1 MLGFSQAA
9 DNNKAPIL
17 TVLSKYLQAGDVVL
31 EMGSGSGQHAL
42 HMAQALPYVTW
53 YPSEHPAALDTL
65 KHNLEAC
72 GSDNIATPLS
82 IDIAKDTWQKP
93 PVNVVYAANVAH
105 IVTPLLGERLVALA
119 RNALSGGGLLALYGP
134 FKYAGAFT
142 SESNARFEQ
151 WLKGRDPRSGIRD
164 FEWMLEL
171 ASDHDMTLIEDHTM
185 PANNQ
190 LLVFQSRKI

>member
-9 DNNKAPIL
+9 DNNKASIL

-31 EMGSGSGQHAL
+31 EVGSGSGQHAL

-65 KHNLEAC
+65 KHNIKAC

-82 IDIAKDTWQKP
+82 IDLAKDTWQKP
-93 PVNVVYAANVAH
+93 LVDVVYAANITH

-171 ASDHDMTLIEDHTM
+171 ASGHDMTLIEDHTM

>member
-9 DNNKAPIL
+9 DNNKASIL

-31 EMGSGSGQHAL
+31 EVGSGSGQHAL

-65 KHNLEAC
+65 KHNIEAC

-82 IDIAKDTWQKP
+82 IDLVKDTWQKP
-93 PVNVVYAANVAH
+93 LVDVVYAANIAH

>member
-9 DNNKAPIL
+9 DNNKASIL

-31 EMGSGSGQHAL
+31 EVGSGSGQHAL

-65 KHNLEAC
+65 KHNIEAC

-82 IDIAKDTWQKP
+82 IDLAKDTWQKP
-93 PVNVVYAANVAH
+93 LVDVVYAANIAH

-151 WLKGRDPRSGIRD
+151 WLKARDPRSGIRD

>member
-9 DNNKAPIL
+9 DNNKASIL

-31 EMGSGSGQHAL
+31 EVASGSGQHAL
-42 HMAQALPYVTW
+42 HMAKALPYVTW
-53 YPSEHPAALDTL
+53 YPSERPAALDTL
-65 KHNLEAC
+65 KHNIEAC

-82 IDIAKDTWQKP
+82 IDLVKDTWQKP
-93 PVNVVYAANVAH
+93 LVDVVYAANIAH

>member
-9 DNNKAPIL
+9 DNNKASIL

-151 WLKGRDPRSGIRD
+151 WLKARDPRSGIRD

>member
-9 DNNKAPIL
+9 DNNKASIL

-31 EMGSGSGQHAL
+31 EVGSGSGQHAL

-93 PVNVVYAANVAH
+93 LVDVIYAANIAH

-151 WLKGRDPRSGIRD
+151 WLKARDPRSGIRD

>member
-31 EMGSGSGQHAL
+31 EVGSGSGQHAL

-151 WLKGRDPRSGIRD
+151 WLKARDPRSGIRD

>member
-31 EMGSGSGQHAL
+31 EVASGSGQHAL
-42 HMAQALPYVTW
+42 HMAKALPYVTW

-151 WLKGRDPRSGIRD
+151 WLKARDPRSGIRD

>member
-151 WLKGRDPRSGIRD
+151 WLKARDPRSGIRD

>member
-9 DNNKAPIL
+9 DNNKASIL

-31 EMGSGSGQHAL
+31 EVGSGSGQHAL

-65 KHNLEAC
+65 KHNIEAC

-82 IDIAKDTWQKP
+82 IDLVKDTWQKP
-93 PVNVVYAANVAH
+93 LVDVVYAANIAH

-164 FEWMLEL
+164 FEW
-171 ASDHDMTLIEDHTM
+171 I
-185 PANNQ
+185 
-190 LLVFQSRKI
+190 

>member
-9 DNNKAPIL
+9 DNNKASIL

-31 EMGSGSGQHAL
+31 EVGSGSGQHAL

-65 KHNLEAC
+65 KHNIEAC

-82 IDIAKDTWQKP
+82 IDLVKDTWQKP
-93 PVNVVYAANVAH
+93 LVDVVYAANIAH

-151 WLKGRDPRSGIRD
+151 WLKARDPRSGIRD

-171 ASDHDMTLIEDHTM
+171 ASGNDMTLIEDHTM

>member
-9 DNNKAPIL
+9 DNNKASIL

-31 EMGSGSGQHAL
+31 EVASGSGQHAL

-93 PVNVVYAANVAH
+93 LVDVVYAANVAH

-151 WLKGRDPRSGIRD
+151 WLKARDPKSGIRD

>member
-31 EMGSGSGQHAL
+31 EMGSGSGQHAI

-151 WLKGRDPRSGIRD
+151 WLKARDPRSGIRD

>member
-31 EMGSGSGQHAL
+31 EVGSGSGQHAL

-65 KHNLEAC
+65 KHNIEAC

-82 IDIAKDTWQKP
+82 IDLVKDTWQKP
-93 PVNVVYAANVAH
+93 LVDVVYAANIAH

>member
-9 DNNKAPIL
+9 DNNKASIL

-31 EMGSGSGQHAL
+31 EVGSGSGQHAL

-65 KHNLEAC
+65 KHNIEAC

-82 IDIAKDTWQKP
+82 IDLVKDTWQKP
-93 PVNVVYAANVAH
+93 LVDVVYAANIAH

-151 WLKGRDPRSGIRD
+151 WLKARDPRSGIRD

>member
-9 DNNKAPIL
+9 DNNKASIL

-31 EMGSGSGQHAL
+31 EVASGSGQHAL
-42 HMAQALPYVTW
+42 HMAKALPYVTW
-53 YPSEHPAALDTL
+53 YPSERPAALDTL
-65 KHNLEAC
+65 KHNIEAC

-82 IDIAKDTWQKP
+82 IDLVKDTWQKP
-93 PVNVVYAANVAH
+93 LVDVVYAANIAH

-151 WLKGRDPRSGIRD
+151 WLKARDPRSGIRD

>member
-1 MLGFSQAA
+1 M
-9 DNNKAPIL
+9 
-17 TVLSKYLQAGDVVL
+17 
-31 EMGSGSGQHAL
+31 AL
-42 HMAQALPYVTW
+42 
-53 YPSEHPAALDTL
+53 
-65 KHNLEAC
+65 
-72 GSDNIATPLS
+72 
-82 IDIAKDTWQKP
+82 
-93 PVNVVYAANVAH
+93 

-151 WLKGRDPRSGIRD
+151 WLKARDPRSGIRD

>member
-9 DNNKAPIL
+9 DNNKASIL

-31 EMGSGSGQHAL
+31 EVGSGSGQHAL

-142 SESNARFEQ
+142 SESNACFEQ

-190 LLVFQSRKI
+190 LFVFQSRKI